1 MTMDVL
7 KVCIN
12 TLNVNSEQHNSSRN
26 TTRRSQKNKLSRIP
40 YINLDTMASR
50 FFLICLIALM
60 VVGMTTAF
68 PYELDDDQDAEALM
82 FLKRDPVMQD
92 LLLAE
97 KRGANM
103 KKFKAC
109 ETAPGCLCFRRG
121 GNVAFCQGQGGADGI

>member
-1 MTMDVL
+1 
-7 KVCIN
+7 
-12 TLNVNSEQHNSSRN
+12 
-26 TTRRSQKNKLSRIP
+26 
-40 YINLDTMASR
+40 MASR

-82 FLKRDPVMQD
+82 FLKRDPLTQN

-103 KKFKAC
+103 KKFKGKSLGSYLIS
-109 ETAPGCLCFRRG
+109 TIYILIRIIIILHLL
-121 GNVAFCQGQGGADGI
+121 V